1 MVDLNRMKEILN
13 SEFKLLIKNNSDEI
27 NSIVNDIFNSKGESE
42 IDIYNDIFVSVVGSK
57 ISDDTLSKLS
67 KLYTKYDEEEACN
80 RIDGDGKVYK
90 IKNGEVYIATI
101 RLDIN
106 YYPSKEVDV
115 YIDGISYFYK
125 SPITTDMEDQIIIHA
140 DDLNPYG
147 DLPTEDT
154 LIELD

>member
-1 MVDLNRMKEILN
+1 MVDLNQMKEILN
-13 SEFKLLIKNNSDEI
+13 SEFKSLIKDNSDEI

-42 IDIYNDIFVSVVGSK
+42 LDIYNDIFTSVVGSK
-57 ISDDTLSKLS
+57 VSDDTLSKLS
-67 KLYTKYDEEEACN
+67 KLYNRYDEEEPCN

-101 RLDIN
+101 SLDIN

-115 YIDGISYFYK
+115 YIDGISHFYK
-125 SPITTDMEDQIIIHA
+125 SPITTDMEDQIIIHV
-140 DDLNPYG
+140 DDLEPYG

-154 LIELD
+154 FIELD